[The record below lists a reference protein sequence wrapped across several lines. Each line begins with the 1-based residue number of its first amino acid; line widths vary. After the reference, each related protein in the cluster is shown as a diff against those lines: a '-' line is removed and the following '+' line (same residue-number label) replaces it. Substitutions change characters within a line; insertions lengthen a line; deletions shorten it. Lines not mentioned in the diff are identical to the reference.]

1 MDCLRKVANSAILAV
16 IMVGWMRDNLGERN
30 KNRLSEEGGE
40 NHNAA
45 RNGGGRLVDSDS
57 DSDDDDL

>member
-1 MDCLRKVANSAILAV
+1 MANSAILAV